1 MIQVINTIFMGLII
15 SGILNQKTTINSMRA
30 IKIIIILLVCSM
42 YFFLYSLT
50 PNLIMIFGPGACL
63 VIYSY
68 IDYGL
73 KKHLKS
79 EEIFKDQ

>member
-1 MIQVINTIFMGLII
+1 MIQIINTIFIGLII
-15 SGILNQKTTINSMRA
+15 SGILNQKTKINSMRA
-30 IKIIIILLVCSM
+30 IKIIIILLVCLM

-73 KKHLKS
+73 KKQLKK